1 MTITI
6 YEKWASPRLGEYSA
20 EFETQLF
27 GTDDYLTALS
37 EAQSAIPLTFF
48 NGTVLL
54 YRTEL
59 KIDRAAEEIWNVFIT
74 YGTPQE
80 HQSQSNQ
87 FGSESD
93 FGQQFEIGG
102 GTQRITHAKETVQ
115 KYTSGGAGTGVFFGD
130 AINVTESGV
139 EGVDIVVPTLSFSE
153 TRNFVASEMS
163 ALRAIL
169 FGLCSRTNSAPF
181 LGFAV
186 GEVLYVGASG
196 GLTGGNTF
204 GSVTHKFIASPN
216 LTGISVGAINGID
229 KKGHEYLW
237 IWSQEELDAQNN
249 VVRMYPKQATVN
261 RVYDAADL
269 NNIPNINNFGF

>member
-27 GTDDYLTALS
+27 GTDDYITALS

-59 KIDRAAEEIWNVFIT
+59 KIDRAAEEIWNVSIT

-80 HQSQSNQ
+80 QQSQSNQ

-93 FGQQFEIGG
+93 FNQQFEIGG
-102 GTQRITHAKETVQ
+102 GTQRITHANETVQ
-115 KYTSGGAGTGVFFGD
+115 KYTNAGPGTGVGFGE

-139 EGVDIVVPTLSFSE
+139 EGVDIIVPTLSFSE
-153 TRNFVASEMS
+153 TRNFVASEMP

-169 FGLCSRTNSAPF
+169 FGLCGRTNSAPF
-181 LGFAV
+181 LGFDV
-186 GEVLYVGASG
+186 GEVLYAGASG

-204 GSVTHKFIASPN
+204 GDVTHKFIASPN
-216 LTGISVGAINGID
+216 LADITVGNINGIS

-237 IWSQEELDAQNN
+237 IFSVEELDPGTNT
-249 VVRMYPKQATVN
+249 VRIYPKQATVV

-269 NNIPNINNFGF
+269 NNIPNINNFGY